1 MMMNSILIQVD
12 FDNTLT
18 KGNVSELIHEKFGPF
33 NWPEIY
39 ENYKNKLIS
48 VEESNIYSFEYLDIS
63 KTDLNKFVQNNVEFR
78 EGFLEFYTY
87 ITNLGL
93 DFKIVSSGV
102 DFYIYSA
109 LSVLGIGIDTVEI
122 ITGKSV
128 FNNKGINVK
137 YYDPQYNKINS
148 NFKYSH
154 TQYHRKMYSKIIYFG
169 DSHTD
174 LCSSKICD
182 VVFATDELQNYYK
195 KNKLS
200 HFSFDNYYDVIQIF
214 HDKNLTEPTIP

>member
-109 LSVLGIGIDTVEI
+109 LSVLDIDIENFEI
-122 ITGKSV
+122 ITGKSI

-148 NFKYSH
+148 N
-154 TQYHRKMYSKIIYFG
+154 
-169 DSHTD
+169 
-174 LCSSKICD
+174 
-182 VVFATDELQNYYK
+182 
-195 KNKLS
+195 NK
-200 HFSFDNYYDVIQIF
+200 
-214 HDKNLTEPTIP
+214 